1 MESENQTPT
10 PQDETTQNTVES
22 DKAEPRREVPI
33 PSEQTQKRERTL
45 TVRQAIFF
53 ACLLLAT
60 AILLTYTLT
69 AGLMRK
75 SYTQKLL
82 EQQAVI
88 NRIEASTSAA
98 ADNMQLLEAMIQAYS
113 YYADTLDG
121 EAMLQAAFKAY
132 VEASGDRYAQYYT
145 EEEYL
150 EMVRANNAELCGIGV
165 GVVSRSIQMQNETC
179 LSFQIT
185 EIYEGSTALTAGLQ
199 VGDHIYA
206 VYVDGVLKTVSEL
219 GYSTAMDAIRGEE
232 NTKVRI
238 AVYRERADGGECFEV
253 ELTRL
258 KFETKSVHASVS
270 ETDPSVGIVKISSF
284 DLKTPSQF
292 KQAVN
297 ELKASGIR
305 KFVFDVRGNPG
316 GDLRSIKAVMSYFLQ
331 SGDVVLQAIDRKG
344 AVAASYV
351 AEAITHEGDYAECSV
366 LAEELGMYA
375 DLDMVVL
382 CDDNT
387 ASAAEVFVAT
397 MQDYGLADVVGTQ
410 TFGKGVMQST
420 KRVPFGDMVA
430 YIKLTTY
437 AYQTKRGVSYHGE
450 GITPDVFVEKSENTD
465 EQLKTAVE
473 LLSAADQ

>member
-1 MESENQTPT
+1 MEAENQNPT
-10 PQDETTQNTVES
+10 PQDETSKNLSES
-22 DKAEPRREVPI
+22 AESKPKDEPVVPDAHA
-33 PSEQTQKRERTL
+33 QTRGKML
-45 TVRQAIFF
+45 SLRQAVFF
-53 ACLLLAT
+53 ACLLLAA

-75 SYTQKLL
+75 AYTQKLL

-88 NRIEASTSAA
+88 DRIEASGSTA
-98 ADNMQLLEAMIQAYS
+98 ADNMQLLEAMIKAYS
-113 YYADTLDG
+113 YYADTLD
-121 EAMLQAAFKAY
+121 EAAMLEAAFKAY

-150 EMVRANNAELCGIGV
+150 ELVRANNAELCGIGV
-165 GVVSRSIQMQNETC
+165 SVVSRSFQMQGKNY

-185 EIYEGSTALTAGLQ
+185 EIYQGSTALTAGLQ

-206 VYVDGVLKTVSEL
+206 IRTDGALKTVSEL
-219 GYSTAMDAIRGEE
+219 DYASAMNAIRGEE
-232 NTKVRI
+232 NTKVEV
-238 AVYRERADGGECFEV
+238 AVFRENGALFEV

-270 ETDPSVGIVKISSF
+270 ELDPSVGIVKISSF

-297 ELKASGIR
+297 GLKADGIR

-316 GDLRSIKAVMSYFLQ
+316 GDLHSIKAVMSYFLQ
-331 SGDVVLQAIDRKG
+331 AGDVILQAIDRRG
-344 AVAASYV
+344 TVAASHV
-351 AEAITHEGDYAECSV
+351 AEAITHEGDYSECSV

-382 CDDNT
+382 CDGNT

-420 KRVPFGDMVA
+420 MRVPFGNMVA

-450 GITPDVFVEKSENTD
+450 GIVPDVFVEKSENTD

>member
-1 MESENQTPT
+1 MEAENQNPT
-10 PQDETTQNTVES
+10 PQDETSQNLSESADGKPMDEPTVPN
-22 DKAEPRREVPI
+22 AHV
-33 PSEQTQKRERTL
+33 QTRGKML
-45 TVRQAIFF
+45 SLRQAIFF
-53 ACLLLAT
+53 ACLLLAA

-75 SYTQKLL
+75 AYTQKLL

-88 NRIEASTSAA
+88 DRIEASTSEA
-98 ADNMQLLEAMIQAYS
+98 ADNMQLLETIIGAYS
-113 YYADTLDG
+113 YYADALDG
-121 EAMLQAAFKAY
+121 EAMLEAAFKAY
-132 VEASGDRYAQYYT
+132 VEASGDRYAQYYN
-145 EEEYL
+145 EQEYL
-150 EMVRANNAELCGIGV
+150 ELLRSNNAELCGIGV
-165 GVVSRSIQMQNETC
+165 GVVQKSFQMQGQNY

-206 VYVDGVLKTVSEL
+206 VYVDGVCKTVSEL
-219 GYSTAMDAIRGEE
+219 DYLPAMNSIRGEE
-232 NTKVRI
+232 NTEVKI
-238 AVYRERADGGECFEV
+238 AVYRENGAFFEV

-270 ETDPSVGIVKISSF
+270 ELDPEVGIVSISSF

-292 KQAVN
+292 KQAVDG
-297 ELKASGIR
+297 LRASGIR
-305 KFVFDVRGNPG
+305 KFVFDLRKNPG

-331 SGDVVLQAIDRKG
+331 DGDLILQAIDRNG

-366 LAEELGMYA
+366 SAEELGMYA
-375 DLDMVVL
+375 DLDKVVL
-382 CDDNT
+382 CDGNT

-397 MQDYGLADVVGTQ
+397 MQDYGLAEVVGTQ
-410 TFGKGVMQST
+410 TFGKGVMQAT
-420 KRVPFGDMVA
+420 KRVPFGNMVG

-450 GITPDVFVEKSENTD
+450 GITPDVFVEKSEAED
-465 EQLKTAVE
+465 EQLKTAVG

>member
-1 MESENQTPT
+1 METENQNPT
-10 PQDETTQNTVES
+10 PQDDTSQNLSEL
-22 DKAEPRREVPI
+22 AEVKPKNEAVAPNAH
-33 PSEQTQKRERTL
+33 EQTRERML
-45 TVRQAIFF
+45 SVRQVIFF
-53 ACLLLAT
+53 ACLLLAA

-69 AGLMRK
+69 AGLIRK
-75 SYTQKLL
+75 AYTQKLL

-88 NRIEASTSAA
+88 DRIEASTSTA
-98 ADNMQLLEAMIQAYS
+98 ADNLQLLEAMIEAYS
-113 YYADTLDG
+113 YYADTLD
-121 EAMLQAAFKAY
+121 EAAMLEAAFKAY

-150 EMVRANNAELCGIGV
+150 ELVRSNNAELCGIGV
-165 GVVSRSIQMQNETC
+165 GVVSRSFDVQNEKY

-199 VGDHIYA
+199 SGDHIYA
-206 VYVDGVLKTVSEL
+206 IRMDGALKTVSEL
-219 GYSTAMDAIRGEE
+219 EYTPAMNAIRGEE
-232 NTKVRI
+232 NTKVTV
-238 AVYRERADGGECFEV
+238 AVYRENGESGEFFEV

-258 KFETKSVHASVS
+258 KFETRSVHASVS
-270 ETDPSVGIVKISSF
+270 ELDPSVGIVRISSF

-292 KQAVN
+292 KLAVN
-297 ELKASGIR
+297 ELKAGGVR

-331 SGDVVLQAIDRKG
+331 AGDVILQAIDRKG
-344 AVAASYV
+344 SVAASYV

-366 LAEELGMYA
+366 LVEELGMYA

-382 CDDNT
+382 CDGNT

-397 MQDYGLADVVGTQ
+397 MQDYGLADVVGTR

-420 KRVPFGDMVA
+420 KRVPFGNMVA

-450 GITPDVFVEKSENTD
+450 GITPDVFVENGENTD